1 MAEGNEGT
9 WEGQGEVTLLRC
21 DKYLSS
27 SWSNR
32 KPLQPSHP
40 DNYLVAWP
48 VTCAD
53 SQITCAAREKAPD
66 EGPGLCPL
74 AQQDWDGGWEPL
86 ATLAQHFS
94 QGPTC
99 PAQLL
104 RGLAAPIS
112 APTELW
118 SLLALICK
126 WASAQAKD
134 SAGIRPGSQT
144 LNWSWAF
151 HYHTPV
157 PQHHMVRGK

>member
-1 MAEGNEGT
+1 M
-9 WEGQGEVTLLRC
+9 WEGQGEVTLVRS
-21 DKYLSS
+21 DKYLPSS
-27 SWSNR
+27 CSYRN
-32 KPLQPSHP
+32 PLLPSHP
-40 DNYLVAWP
+40 DNYQVAWLI
-48 VTCAD
+48 TCAD
-53 SQITCAAREKAPD
+53 SQVTCATKEKAPD
-66 EGPGLCPL
+66 EGPGLCPP
-74 AQQDWDGGWEPL
+74 AQQNWDGRWESL
-86 ATLAQHFS
+86 ATPAQHFS
-94 QGPTC
+94 QVPTC

-104 RGLAAPIS
+104 RCLNAPIS

-134 SAGIRPGSQT
+134 SAGTRPGSQT